1 MTQAGYKYLT
11 NADIEDGKEFMQ
23 MYSEL
28 GAMGKMLVNA
38 FMDGLMTGEA
48 IARDNEKAGQE
59 MKITYEERK

>member
-11 NADIEDGKEFMQ
+11 QADIEDGKEFMQ

-48 IARDNEKAGQE
+48 IARDNEKAG
-59 MKITYEERK
+59 